1 MYSTEYRRKMAIMAR
16 EVGVNRTARRLG
28 VNPKTVSVWRNRLLK
43 DEGFENRGALPLSMA
58 ELTSV
63 KDYVRSGG
71 PLLLSEIQERLLPT
85 RSKAAI
91 YKILLSMNIPV
102 TIPRIVRYRCAFCGE
117 EPIALQIYYGLTKKP
132 PCPKCQ
138 RGLTFVC
145 SFPLKIFGKRSS
157 LLILRN
163 GALFPIL
170 EEEITL
176 LEKGVEHTDS
186 VFPLYCRDLL
196 HLPHTLLHIVSVIEM
211 NEINTLCEMIIIKK
225 GTLLPSTS
233 NEIRSNFLC
242 TDCLLQANKRR
253 SKGKPLKPT
262 ITPSIISKREIV
274 MNAISLAFTI
284 KNIKRACEFHKISR
298 TTFYNYVR
306 SLNLKD
312 NLERT
317 RHSL

>member
-1 MYSTEYRRKMAIMAR
+1 MAR
-16 EVGVNRTARRLG
+16 EVGLSRTARRLG

-43 DEGFENRGALPLSMA
+43 GEGFENRGALPLSVA

-63 KDYVRSGG
+63 KEYVGRGG
-71 PLLLSEIQERLLPT
+71 RLQLSEIQEHLLPT
-85 RSKAAI
+85 RSKASI
-91 YKILLSMNIPV
+91 YKILLSMNVPV
-102 TIPRIVRYRCAFCGE
+102 TIPRMVRYRCAFCGE

-138 RGLTFVC
+138 RHLTFVC
-145 SFPLKIFGKRSS
+145 SSPLKIFGKRSS
-157 LLILRN
+157 LLVLRN

-170 EEEITL
+170 EEEVTL
-176 LEKGVEHTDS
+176 LEKSVEQTDS
-186 VFPLYCRDLL
+186 VYPLYCRDLL
-196 HLPHTLLHIVSVIEM
+196 HHQHTLLHIVSAIEM

-225 GTLLPSTS
+225 GSLLPSTS

-242 TDCLLQANKRR
+242 TDCLLHANRRR
-253 SKGKPLKPT
+253 SKGIPLKPI
-262 ITPSIISKREIV
+262 ITLRIISKREIV

-298 TTFYNYVR
+298 TTFYRYVR